1 MEFIT
6 GPKSAS
12 CFICDA
18 VNGDPRTD
26 PDHYV
31 LVRSQNAIAL
41 LNRYPYGS
49 GHTLVAPRAHLASL
63 EYLPEAVASDL
74 TALTQRCLRVLK
86 SELRPDG
93 FNLGINLG
101 KVAGAGVA
109 DHVHQHL
116 VPRWEGDT
124 NFMPLLSETK
134 VLNEHLTMT
143 YDKLRAAFER
153 AS

>member
-1 MEFIT
+1 MEFIA
-6 GPKSAS
+6 GPKSPS
-12 CFICDA
+12 CFFCEA
-18 VNGDPRTD
+18 VNGDAATD
-26 PDHYV
+26 RDRYV
-31 LVRSQNAIAL
+31 LARSQKAIAL

-49 GHTLVAPRAHLASL
+49 GHTLIAPMAHLASL
-63 EYLPEAVASDL
+63 EDLPEAVASDL

-86 SELRPDG
+86 AELRPDG
-93 FNLGINLG
+93 FNLGVNLG

-134 VLNEHLTMT
+134 VLNEHLSIT
-143 YDKLRAAFER
+143 YDKLRAVFDQ
-153 AS
+153 SS

>member
-12 CFICDA
+12 CFFCEA
-18 VNGDPRTD
+18 VNGDPATD
-26 PDHYV
+26 RDRYV
-31 LVRSQNAIAL
+31 LARNQNAIAL

-49 GHTLVAPRAHLASL
+49 GHTLVAPSAHLALL
-63 EYLPEAVASDL
+63 EDLPEAVACEV

-93 FNLGINLG
+93 FNLGVNLG

-124 NFMPLLSETK
+124 NFMALLSETK
-134 VLNEHLTMT
+134 VLNEHLSVT
-143 YDKLRAAFER
+143 YDKLRAAFAE
-153 AS
+153 AL